1 MEFAFCT
8 ANFTSKLANL
18 RCFEAFYTVFV
29 FWWRGRCGFEA
40 WLNFT
45 RVASRPLFFRAF
57 YRNFVKRADMA
68 ANGGVARLL
77 KVFAVEQFC
86 LIARVVRRDY
96 LAMKKF
102 SANALRVRN
111 FHSTCNFDIVRLNN
125 EVLLPTEQLL
135 NLTNQTTKSF
145 IFGKR

>member
-1 MEFAFCT
+1 M
-8 ANFTSKLANL
+8 ANFTSKLSNL
-18 RCFEAFYTVFV
+18 CCFYAFYVAFV
-29 FWWRGRCGFEA
+29 LTNFCWCGRCGFEA